1 MFTFH
6 FSSHTLH
13 LFCLFAP
20 ISSCFPSF
28 FFLRV
33 LSFSHA
39 YASASSPFFFF
50 LHSPSTRSEA
60 RNFCLGG
67 PSCNTNIFIKTTLIY
82 IYIYTHT
89 CAFFIIYTHTHIY
102 TLFYLISY
110 INTPTQHQKKKR
122 KKKGLSTFNQSY
134 V

>member
-1 MFTFH
+1 MCSLFTFPLTH
-6 FSSHTLH
+6 FTFSAFSHLSPLVFPLFFSSGS
-13 LFCLFAP
+13 LFLPRLRLCL
-20 ISSCFPSF
+20 
-28 FFLRV
+28 
-33 LSFSHA
+33 LSF
-39 YASASSPFFFF
+39 FFFF

-82 IYIYTHT
+82 IYIYIHTH
-89 CAFFIIYTHTHIY
+89 AHFLLYTHTHIY

-110 INTPTQHQKKKR
+110 INTPTQHQKKK
-122 KKKGLSTFNQSY
+122 GLSTFNQSY